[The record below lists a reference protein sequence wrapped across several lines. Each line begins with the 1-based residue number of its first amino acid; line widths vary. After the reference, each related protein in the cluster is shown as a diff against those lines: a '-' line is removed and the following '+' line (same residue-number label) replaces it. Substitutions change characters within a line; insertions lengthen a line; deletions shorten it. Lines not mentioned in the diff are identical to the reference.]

1 MSTQPIPPSQ
11 YQLDHIKDLSVRT
24 IRALD
29 EQQTASDLHPHVDD
43 GLCTEAEA
51 WRILNGEQ
59 MWQRIT
65 QLQQQIDTFPLHRR
79 A

>member
-1 MSTQPIPPSQ
+1 MTTQPTQAPMKEI
-11 YQLDHIKDLSVRT
+11 IIRT

-29 EQQTASDLHPHVDD
+29 EQNTASDLHPHVDD
-43 GLCTEAEA
+43 GSCTEAEA

-59 MWQRIT
+59 YWQRIA
-65 QLQQQIDTFPLHRR
+65 QLQQLIDKYGLYRG

>member
-1 MSTQPIPPSQ
+1 M
-11 YQLDHIKDLSVRT
+11 YQLNHIKDLSVRT

-59 MWQRIT
+59 YWQRIT
-65 QLQQQIDTFPLHRR
+65 HLQQLIDKYGLYRG